1 MDAIASNLFQI
12 FQHSCTAFQHFYY
25 DENLEKRCVRVTLN
39 LRHFDMLVRPI
50 LSIVAGQKAGL
61 LARRGTYRFVIHRHA
76 QFRTNEKHST

>member
-1 MDAIASNLFQI
+1 MNFFRSYWYIMDAIASNLFQI

-50 LSIVAGQKAGL
+50 LSIVAGQKAGGW
-61 LARRGTYRFVIHRHA
+61 LAG
-76 QFRTNEKHST
+76 